1 LFALKREAKY
11 KQTILGK
18 RPKVIISA
26 ISIVMLFSVSSLSTA
41 QQEVVISGRGFDP
54 LLNYSGVPDQIYE
67 AWHGTI
73 LLDADTSDE
82 NGDYELKISSDG
94 VSNSNNVSVDYK
106 LSSNYPE
113 PFSEQTK
120 LNLVIPNNT
129 TIKIDIFNILGQR
142 VTRQLSFSVFPGNF
156 WMDIKGIYA
165 NGIYFVRVTSPE
177 HSMVEKT
184 IRLDEHSNF
193 PQSQLNKQVAKNSY
207 NEPLITLTQVS
218 SVQLIKKVLANIT
231 MKVRSI
237 GLIQYEDD
245 EVITD
250 FASQILHFARI
261 RN

>member
-94 VSNSNNVSVDYK
+94 VSNSNNVGVDYK

-184 IRLDEHSNF
+184 IRLDEHSN
-193 PQSQLNKQVAKNSY
+193 SY